1 MPLASVLVVE
11 DDPAIRRGLC
21 DALRFAGYAVTD
33 AVDGEAGL
41 DAATAHDFDIVLL
54 DILMPRMDGL
64 TVLSRLRERKPGI
77 PVIFLTARGEE
88 QDRVKG
94 LRLGAD
100 DYVVKPF
107 SATELIARV
116 EAVLRRSAERPRT
129 VPALAIAG
137 RTIDFRR
144 REATLPDGSRV
155 LLAQKEAEVLEYLAQ
170 NPGRAISRDE
180 LLSRVWKLDPRG
192 MQTRTVDM
200 AVARLRE
207 QLADDPTD
215 PKVIVTVRAKGYML
229 ATPDV
234 VPSPERPSAETP
246 SP

>member
-11 DDPAIRRGLC
+11 DDSAIRRGLC
-21 DALRFAGYAVTD
+21 DALRFSGYAVSE
-33 AVDGEAGL
+33 APDGEQGL
-41 DAATAHDFDIVLL
+41 ATASAQEFDIVLL

-64 TVLSRLRERKPGI
+64 TMLTKLREVRPSI

-116 EAVLRRSAERPRT
+116 EAVLRRSAERPSSVASLT
-129 VPALAIAG
+129 IAG
-137 RTIDFRR
+137 RQVDFRR
-144 REATLPDGSRV
+144 REATLPDGTKV

-170 NPGRAISRDE
+170 NAGRAISRDE
-180 LLSRVWKLDPRG
+180 LLQRVWKLDPRG

-207 QLADDPTD
+207 QLADDPNH

-229 ATPDV
+229 ATPEA
-234 VPSPERPSAETP
+234 ERLAGDGAGNA
-246 SP
+246 